1 MMQPQTMIEDFVY
14 NIPAYD
20 SVESLL
26 QRLLQCYGMMGTTT
40 TDERSTP
47 QEIVLVLEM
56 DGFHYTLTR
65 TWQETPV
72 AKSRLSPR
80 EQEIV
85 RLVAQGFPNKSI
97 ATKLKISPCTVATH
111 IRRIFDKLDAKSRA
125 EMVALAFD
133 HRL

>member
-1 MMQPQTMIEDFVY
+1 MQPQMLMEDFAHS
-14 NIPAYD
+14 IPVYD
-20 SVESLL
+20 SVEWLL
-26 QRLLQCYGMMGTTT
+26 QRLLQCYGTTSN
-40 TDERSTP
+40 DERPSPEET
-47 QEIVLVLEM
+47 VLVLEM

-65 TWQETPV
+65 TWTEMSV
-72 AKSRLSPR
+72 SKNRLSPR

-85 RLVAQGFPNKSI
+85 RLVAKGFPNKSI
-97 ATKLKISPCTVATH
+97 ATILNISPCTVATH